1 MDRVSNYPPK
11 FRDQAGVLVLK
22 GNIGV
27 RDVVRALVS
36 RYKTLG
42 DWVTNARRGRA
53 AGSAA
58 LSSDERLE
66 LARLRRKV
74 TELEVEK
81 GVLLIAAV
89 VIV

>member
-42 DWVTNARRGRA
+42 DWVTFRRNRASSSRSSLLKA
-53 AGSAA
+53 AGPAA
-58 LSSDERLE
+58 RP
-66 LARLRRKV
+66 RRAFV
-74 TELEVEK
+74 ALHR
-81 GVLLIAAV
+81 
-89 VIV
+89 